1 MARPDLSDMGMRLK
15 GSTKNTLTFDTTEL
29 ESAVARLRA
38 ALVDAGAAWEAL
50 PPGVRDRLGTITITL
65 GADDGPDTS
74 E

>member
-38 ALVDAGAAWEAL
+38 ALVEAGAAWSAL
-50 PPGVRDRLGTITITL
+50 PRGIQQHLGPITITL